1 MLWSKRSTCIKT
13 LKYFPFNPQVF
24 SFSGIHRREK
34 WPRSCFCL
42 SKGQKML
49 TVGCLPVCL
58 VPSNNMPQDLADL
71 RQLLQ
76 TVPDYVEVSWKM
88 NELHGFLLIVPS
100 CKSGR
105 GFFLCIQAAPSR
117 GFVTVLPPCCNLEH
131 NELFKV
137 LFKYS
142 NLTLF
147 NSASVISETVEIFM
161 ETEGQR
167 LAGCFPVH
175 IFEIQSCICLQQVKN
190 LQANL

>member
-1 MLWSKRSTCIKT
+1 MTTKLLLFVKRSEDT
-13 LKYFPFNPQVF
+13 N
-24 SFSGIHRREK
+24 SG
-34 WPRSCFCL
+34 
-42 SKGQKML
+42 ML
-49 TVGCLPVCL
+49 ACLPGAIKQYATGFGW
-58 VPSNNMPQDLADL
+58 P
-71 RQLLQ
+71 Q
-76 TVPDYVEVSWKM
+76 TVASDSSRLCRSLLENEWATWLFTNCSFLKEWKR
-88 NELHGFLLIVPS
+88 L
-100 CKSGR
+100 
-105 GFFLCIQAAPSR
+105 FLCIQAAPSR

-142 NLTLF
+142 NLTRF
-147 NSASVISETVEIFM
+147 NSALVISETVEIFM